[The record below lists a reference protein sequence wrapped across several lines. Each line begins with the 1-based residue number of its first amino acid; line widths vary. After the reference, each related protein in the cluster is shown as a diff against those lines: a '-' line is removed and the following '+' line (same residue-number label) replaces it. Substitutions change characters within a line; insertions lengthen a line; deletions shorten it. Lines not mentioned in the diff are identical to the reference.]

1 MPIDEDYIRALEW
14 GLPPTAG
21 LGIGMDRLAVLLAD
35 ESNLREIIAFPTL
48 KPLRD

>member
-1 MPIDEDYIRALEW
+1 
-14 GLPPTAG
+14 
-21 LGIGMDRLAVLLAD
+21 MDRLAVLLAD